1 MHLLVAPECIGPSL
15 RSEFVTFSN
24 VPKFGV
30 ASKSSYDDKKRQ
42 TSKKSQTLSMTGLR
56 GGKNP
61 KRETVVESH
70 PLRFPPRFA
79 RGFRKK
85 RQALAHMT
93 RRGWDPRNLDIWVK

>member
-42 TSKKSQTLSMTGLR
+42 TSKKSQTLRMTLWTYATNLWDALGMVDR
-56 GGKNP
+56 KAGPEEHCIGQ
-61 KRETVVESH
+61 
-70 PLRFPPRFA
+70 PRATSA
-79 RGFRKK
+79 RNTIGQKK
-85 RQALAHMT
+85 TGRSGSA
-93 RRGWDPRNLDIWVK
+93 GPSI